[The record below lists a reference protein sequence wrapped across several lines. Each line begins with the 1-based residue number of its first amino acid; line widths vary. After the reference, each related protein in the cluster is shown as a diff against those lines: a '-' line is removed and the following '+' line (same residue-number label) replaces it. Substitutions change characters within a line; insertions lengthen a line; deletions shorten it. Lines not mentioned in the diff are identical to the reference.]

1 MASYPTPIDG
11 HNRLPKTHRL
21 AKRNEETLAEIASI
35 IAKLPKNWKMYN
47 LRDSVELRDL
57 YLVRFYDE
65 CMIPNFPDK
74 DELDPL
80 EVWLEM
86 FEPEYTHTVLHILVI
101 LNDNDQFAAGVVT
114 EYYPKSNCGLLSYLL
129 VQPDFRGPTLGL
141 VSKITRASLLVVD
154 ISAQKADIP
163 ELTYYFCETNSP
175 LGVLEINDNMPPR
188 KRVRLFDTLS
198 FRLANFG
205 YVQHPLADDQSSAN
219 YLLLLVYNRDP
230 NNSLTLLYSN
240 IIVFLQGANPF
251 N

>member
-1 MASYPTPIDG
+1 MSSIKYVIGVKKKRFHMASYPTPIDG

-114 EYYPKSNCGLLSYLL
+114 EYYPRATVGCYLTSW
-129 VQPDFRGPTLGL
+129 F
-141 VSKITRASLLVVD
+141 SLT
-154 ISAQKADIP
+154 SAAQRWA
-163 ELTYYFCETNSP
+163 
-175 LGVLEINDNMPPR
+175 
-188 KRVRLFDTLS
+188 
-198 FRLANFG
+198 
-205 YVQHPLADDQSSAN
+205 SSA
-219 YLLLLVYNRDP
+219 RSHGHP
-230 NNSLTLLYSN
+230 SWWSISLPKRPISRS
-240 IIVFLQGANPF
+240 
-251 N
+251 